1 MGWTEDPAGLT
12 KIRVPLPNHSLVGG
26 ESIWARHIAEDRY
39 ELRNVPFH
47 AYDLNFLDV
56 VEAVADADDADG
68 KPTVRRVTRRSGHRT
83 LRVCFDESSLLEE
96 RLPLLMLLRPQGATF
111 EGASERYFA
120 IDVEPH
126 GNYAGICA
134 QLQEWQQQG
143 LLWFETC
150 GARAPGSFDEPP
162 SADRARD

>member
-26 ESIWARHIAEDRY
+26 ESIWARQIAEDRY

-56 VEAVADADDADG
+56 VEAVAETDDG

-83 LRVCFDESSLLEE
+83 LRVCFHESSLLEE

-120 IDVEPH
+120 IDVEPY
-126 GNYAGICA
+126 GDYLAVCA
-134 QLQEWQQQG
+134 QLQEWAQQG
-143 LLWFETC
+143 VLWFETC
-150 GARAPGSFDEPP
+150 QARAPGSFDEGPTT
-162 SADRARD
+162 SSARD